1 MALRPVDKLLAGYLA
16 LVSMVILTR
25 GDIGS
30 LSNLGMLAA
39 HALFGVL
46 LYLFTK
52 LDDETSVGNTI
63 HDLYPLL
70 LVLPLYAE
78 FGLLNDQIGL
88 DRILTNDRQIQSVE
102 ALIFGGQISYTL
114 IRDYP
119 SALLSWILHLA
130 YLAYYPMVLIGP
142 LWLTLRR
149 EPDSARNV
157 LFATLIAYVFC
168 YVFFVL
174 YPVAGPNYAFDHP
187 TGPVREVLP
196 ARIVYAALARG
207 SSVGAAFPSSHVAA
221 TVAATLALWINWK
234 PLGKQLTVPCILLIL
249 GTVYCQMHYAVDTSA
264 GLATGIGAAWLGK
277 KFDS

>member
-1 MALRPVDKLLAGYLA
+1 MALRPVDKLLAGYVA
-16 LVSMVILTR
+16 LVSVVILTR
-25 GDIGS
+25 GDIGH

-39 HALFGVL
+39 HVLFGVL

-70 LVLPLYAE
+70 LVAPLYAE

-88 DRILTNDRQIQSVE
+88 DRIFANDRQIQSVE
-102 ALIFGGQISYTL
+102 ALIFGGQLSYTL

-119 SALLSWILHLA
+119 SVLLSWILHLA

-142 LWLTLRR
+142 IWLTFRR
-149 EPDSARNV
+149 ERHSARSV
-157 LFATLIAYVFC
+157 LLATLIAYIFC
-168 YVFFVL
+168 YVIFVL
-174 YPVAGPNYAFDHP
+174 YPVAGPNYAFEHP

-196 ARIVYAALARG
+196 ARIVYAALAGG

-249 GTVYCQMHYAVDTSA
+249 GTVYCQMHYAVDASA
-264 GLATGIGAAWLGK
+264 GLATGIGAAWLGN
-277 KFDS
+277 KFAS

>member
-16 LVSMVILTR
+16 LVSVVILTR
-25 GDIGS
+25 GDIGD

-39 HALFGVL
+39 HVLFGVL

-52 LDDETSVGNTI
+52 LDDETSVGNII

-70 LVLPLYAE
+70 LVAPLYAE

-88 DRILTNDRQIQSVE
+88 DRIFANDRQIQSLE
-102 ALIFGGQISYTL
+102 ALIFGGQVSYTL

-119 SALLSWILHLA
+119 SVLLSWILHLA

-142 LWLTLRR
+142 IWLTFRR
-149 EPDSARNV
+149 EPHRARSV
-157 LFATLIAYVFC
+157 LLATLIAYIFC
-168 YVFFVL
+168 YVIFVL
-174 YPVAGPNYAFDHP
+174 YPVAGPNYAFEHP

-249 GTVYCQMHYAVDTSA
+249 GTVYCQMHYAVDASA
-264 GLATGIGAAWLGK
+264 GLATGIGAAWLGN
-277 KFDS
+277 KFAS